1 MSWYD
6 TNNYGSLGS
15 FIEGSRNVRQCVF
28 YNNSTKKAYRCQ
40 FNPSDLP
47 RTRSVNYACITSPGM
62 AYPLVQF
69 VSGEI
74 EDMDINLFFYDKKS
88 PSKIKDFNTF
98 IDSLLPPEHNV
109 SGFSKPPTFKFYY
122 GTLKVNNYVLT
133 KKSINSELRDE
144 NGEVYCLDI
153 TLSVRRI

>member
-6 TNNYGSLGS
+6 TNYYGSLKDFKSGT
-15 FIEGSRNVRQCVF
+15 RNVRHCVF
-28 YNNSTKKAYRCQ
+28 YNNNTKEAYRCQ

-47 RTRSVNYACITSPGM
+47 RTRSVNYSSITSPGM

-74 EDMDINLFFYDKKS
+74 EDMDINLFFYDRKDT
-88 PSKIKDFNTF
+88 SKIKAFDTF
-98 IDSLLPPEHNV
+98 INGLLPPEHNAND
-109 SGFSKPPTFKFYY
+109 FTKPPTFKFYY
-122 GTLKVNNYVLT
+122 GTLKVNNYVLV

-144 NGEVYCLDI
+144 TGNVYCLDI
-153 TLSVRRI
+153 TLSVRRV